1 MRAFRL
7 TAPTAILLA
16 SLGGT
21 AAMAEGAPP
30 IKAWTAAHGGAAAVV
45 PADLAA
51 ARDVTVS
58 MLKLGDMTRAGRTP
72 NGAPIVKVASS
83 DGQMSGARIPE
94 KWLGKLFFKTKDGT
108 YLCNA
113 FLVADN
119 IVLTPAHCV
128 QDRETADY
136 HADTVV
142 AFLDEGGKVASSH
155 SIRCAGVF
163 AGWTDDDPENEP
175 FIWDYSMLLLDKPAK
190 RGNFGVWSG
199 WDDVEIATVVDGSSR
214 TEAKLAFPFDDL
226 PIVSATATSGDGAGL
241 QNGAWV
247 ANIGD
252 EVGDDRNLLVSFSTF
267 GFDDDPLTAYGPYML
282 YAEDLFQFVRNGCS

>member
-1 MRAFRL
+1 MLMRAFRL
-7 TAPTAILLA
+7 TATLFA
-16 SLGGT
+16 SLCAT
-21 AAMAEGAPP
+21 AAIADEIPR
-30 IKAWTAAHGGAAAVV
+30 IKAWSSAEGGAATLDQ
-45 PADLAA
+45 ADLAA
-51 ARDVTVS
+51 ARDITIS
-58 MLKLGDMTRAGRTP
+58 MLKPADVTRTGK
-72 NGAPIVKVASS
+72 APAEGPVVKVASS
-83 DGQMSGARIPE
+83 GGEQKSGGRIPE
-94 KWLGKLFFKTKDGT
+94 KWVGKLFFKADGGT
-108 YLCNA
+108 FVCNA
-113 FLVADN
+113 FLVADD

-155 SIRCAGVF
+155 AIRCAGVF

-199 WDDVEIATVVDGSSR
+199 WDDVETATVVDGFNR
-214 TEAKLAFPFDDL
+214 TEVKLAFPFEDM

-241 QNGAWV
+241 QNGGWV

-252 EVGDDRNLLVSFSTF
+252 EAGDDRNLLVSFSAF
-267 GFDDDPLTAYGPYML
+267 GFDDDPLTAYGPYMI